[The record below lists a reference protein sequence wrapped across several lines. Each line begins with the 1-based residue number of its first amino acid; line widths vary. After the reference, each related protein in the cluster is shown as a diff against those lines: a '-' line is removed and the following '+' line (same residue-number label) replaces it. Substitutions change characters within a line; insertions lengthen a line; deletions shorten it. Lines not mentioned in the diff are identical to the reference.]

1 MGELAATAAALT
13 WAVASILFARLGK
26 SVSPV
31 VLNFAK
37 CALGGLGLVLT
48 LAVVESRVWP
58 IGLSGADWG
67 WLAASAV
74 LGLSWGD
81 TAFFQALNR
90 LGPRRALLFWA
101 LAPPLTAGLGAIF
114 LGEAISLRMALGI
127 VVTMAGVTWV
137 VAERSP
143 DGRVDPRLWSGVL
156 FGVGAASGQALGSI
170 FVKKGGL
177 GISALEVSAVR
188 LVLGSLALAVQVGAA
203 GAWRELGRLAAPV
216 TGRDV
221 VVGTFIGTYLGIW
234 LSVFALQHT
243 YAGIAATLQSTSP
256 LFVLPLA
263 ALTGERIS
271 LRAVLGACIA
281 VAGVG
286 LLLV

>member
-13 WAVASILFARLGK
+13 WAVASILFARLGN

-31 VLNFAK
+31 TLNFVK
-37 CALGGLGLVLT
+37 CGLGGLGLVLT
-48 LAVVESRVWP
+48 MALLESRVWP
-58 IGLSGADWG
+58 GGLSASDWG
-67 WLAASAV
+67 WLGASAV

-101 LAPPLTAGLGAIF
+101 LAPPLTAGLGAMF
-114 LGEAISLRMALGI
+114 LGEAISGRMALGI
-127 VVTMAGVTWV
+127 LITMVGVAWV

-156 FGVGAASGQALGSI
+156 FGLGAALGQALGSV

-188 LVLGSLALAVQVGAA
+188 LAVGSLALAVQVGLA
-203 GAWRELGRLAAPV
+203 GKWRELGRFTAPAL
-216 TGRDV
+216 GRDIL
-221 VVGTFIGTYLGIW
+221 VGTFIGTYLGIW
-234 LSVFALQHT
+234 LSVYALQHAF
-243 YAGIAATLQSTSP
+243 AGVAATLQSTSP

-263 ALTGERIS
+263 VLTGERVS